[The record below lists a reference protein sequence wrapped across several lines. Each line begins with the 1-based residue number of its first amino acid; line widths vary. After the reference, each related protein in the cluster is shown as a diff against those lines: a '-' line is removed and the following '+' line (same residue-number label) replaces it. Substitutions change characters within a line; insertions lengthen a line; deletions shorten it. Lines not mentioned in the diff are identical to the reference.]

1 MYLQPQAFVE
11 AVRFHVFMILSSSW
25 SRLSV
30 QLLITF
36 AKKLWNSSLTISASS
51 SKFVCTHVTL
61 DIDEAVQ
68 QMKHFLNDIHNDCF
82 QSTLAFVIFL

>member
-51 SKFVCTHVTL
+51 SKFVCTHFTL